1 MVGVRGP
8 VGSRDEI
15 ELASRPGPYF
25 DTDEDTLMGG
35 RLINTARRFLPLAA
49 IMASLTLVSCGGVDA
64 SDASSADRHETRDM
78 FVTGMNDIDAVYID
92 RIDLGDVA
100 VEGLKRLDAFDP
112 AIGLRRNSTEVELD
126 IDGQTPARF
135 DAPSAY
141 DATDWGELATRYVE
155 AAKLNS
161 PKLAL
166 TPPEQI
172 YESVFD
178 GMVSKL
184 DGFSRYSSAADADE
198 NRASRDG
205 FGGIGV
211 RVAVADGRVRIISV
225 MNYTPAQRAGLQP
238 EDIILAIDGQDVSGL
253 DQHQVVDKLRG
264 PVDSR
269 VELKLLRPD
278 TTAPMTMLLSR
289 AHVVPETVVYHPEG
303 NVAYFHIYGFNSD
316 TSESLERE
324 IAHAK
329 SEIGA
334 GNITGYVLDLRSNP
348 GGLLDEAVAVSDIF
362 MEKGRIVS
370 THGRHPDSH
379 QYFEATAGDMAEHR
393 PIVVLVNGNSA
404 SASEIVA
411 AAMQDSG
418 RAVVIGSN
426 SYGKGTV
433 QTVLRL
439 PNGGELTLTWARF
452 HAPSGYTL
460 NKLGVLPS
468 ICTNGHSPSELMS
481 ELEHN
486 ELRPI
491 PVAERNALKP
501 TDTAEMDKLRKT
513 CPQVKSEPATDVEM
527 ALDLI
532 HKPTLYSR
540 AVALG
545 ESPSPADAAE
555 AAAVTQS
562 QQP

>member
-1 MVGVRGP
+1 
-8 VGSRDEI
+8 
-15 ELASRPGPYF
+15 
-25 DTDEDTLMGG
+25 
-35 RLINTARRFLPLAA
+35 
-49 IMASLTLVSCGGVDA
+49 
-64 SDASSADRHETRDM
+64 
-78 FVTGMNDIDAVYID
+78 
-92 RIDLGDVA
+92 
-100 VEGLKRLDAFDP
+100 
-112 AIGLRRNSTEVELD
+112 
-126 IDGQTPARF
+126 
-135 DAPSAY
+135 
-141 DATDWGELATRYVE
+141 
-155 AAKLNS
+155 
-161 PKLAL
+161 
-166 TPPEQI
+166 
-172 YESVFD
+172 
-178 GMVSKL
+178 
-184 DGFSRYSSAADADE
+184 
-198 NRASRDG
+198 
-205 FGGIGV
+205 
-211 RVAVADGRVRIISV
+211 
-225 MNYTPAQRAGLQP
+225 
-238 EDIILAIDGQDVSGL
+238 
-253 DQHQVVDKLRG
+253 
-264 PVDSR
+264 
-269 VELKLLRPD
+269 
-278 TTAPMTMLLSR
+278 MLLSR

-303 NVAYFHIYGFNSD
+303 KVAYFHIYGFNSD
-316 TSESLERE
+316 TAESLERE

-334 GNITGYVLDLRSNP
+334 GNVTGYVLDLRSNP
-348 GGLLDEAVAVSDIF
+348 GGLLDEAVAVSDLF
-362 MEKGRIVS
+362 MQKGRIVS

-379 QYFEATAGDMAEHR
+379 QYFEATAGDMADGR

-411 AAMQDSG
+411 AALQDSG
-418 RAVVIGSN
+418 RAVVVGSN

-439 PNGGELTLTWARF
+439 PNSGELTLTWARF

-468 ICTNGHSPSELMS
+468 ICTTGHSPSELVA

-486 ELRPI
+486 RLRPI

-501 TDTAEMDKLRKT
+501 TDTAEMEKLRKT

-532 HKPTLYSR
+532 RRPTLYSK

>member
-1 MVGVRGP
+1 L
-8 VGSRDEI
+8 SEHKA
-15 ELASRPGPYF
+15 LANQPGPYF
-25 DTDEDTLMGG
+25 DLDEDTRMGG
-35 RLINTARRFLPLAA
+35 RLINPAQRLLPLAA
-49 IMASLTLVSCGGVDA
+49 LMVSLALAGCGSTA
-64 SDASSADRHETRDM
+64 APDASSAMRDETRDM

-92 RIDLGDVA
+92 RVNLGDVA
-100 VEGLKRLDAFDP
+100 LEGLKRLDAFDP
-112 AIGLRRNSTEVELD
+112 AVTLRHNSTEVELD
-126 IDGQTPARF
+126 VEDQPPVRF

-141 DATDWGELATRYVE
+141 DATDWGELAARYVE
-155 AAKLNS
+155 TAKLAS

-172 YESVFD
+172 YETVFD

-211 RVAVADGRVRIISV
+211 RVAVADGKVRIISV

-238 EDIILAIDGQDVSGL
+238 EDIVLAIDGQDMAGL
-253 DQHQVVDKLRG
+253 DQRQVVEKLRG

-269 VELKLLRPD
+269 VELKLLRRD
-278 TTAPMTMLLSR
+278 AAAPVTMLLSR

-316 TSESLERE
+316 TAESLERE

-334 GNITGYVLDLRSNP
+334 GNISGYVLDLRSNP
-348 GGLLDEAVAVSDIF
+348 GGLLDEAVAVSDLF
-362 MEKGRIVS
+362 MQKGRIVS

-379 QYFEATAGDMAEHR
+379 QYFEATAGDMADGR
-393 PIVVLVNGNSA
+393 PVVVLVNGNSA

-411 AAMQDSG
+411 AALQDSG
-418 RAVVIGSN
+418 RAVVVGSN

-439 PNGGELTLTWARF
+439 PNSGELTLTWARF

-468 ICTNGHSPSELMS
+468 VCTNGHSPSELVA

-486 ELRPI
+486 QLRPV

-555 AAAVTQS
+555 AAIVTQS

>member
-1 MVGVRGP
+1 
-8 VGSRDEI
+8 
-15 ELASRPGPYF
+15 
-25 DTDEDTLMGG
+25 MGG
-35 RLINTARRFLPLAA
+35 RLINSALRLLPLAA
-49 IMASLTLVSCGGVDA
+49 IMTALALAACGSTDGPGTA
-64 SDASSADRHETRDM
+64 TADRDETRDM
-78 FVTGMNDIDAVYID
+78 FVTGLNDIDAVYID
-92 RIDLGDVA
+92 RINLGDVT

-126 IDGQTPARF
+126 IDGQESVRF

-141 DATDWGELATRYVE
+141 DATDWGELAARYVE
-155 AAKLNS
+155 TAKLHS
-161 PKLAL
+161 AKLAL
-166 TPPEQI
+166 TPPEKI
-172 YESVFD
+172 YEAVFD

-211 RVAVADGRVRIISV
+211 KVAVADNRVRIISV
-225 MNYTPAQRAGLQP
+225 MNYTPAQRAGLQTD
-238 EDIILAIDGQDVSGL
+238 DIILAIDGQDVAGL

-269 VELKLLRPD
+269 VELKLLKAE
-278 TTAPMTMLLSR
+278 TTVPTTILLSR

-303 NVAYFHIYGFNSD
+303 NVAYFHVYGFNSD

-324 IAHAK
+324 IFHAK

-334 GNITGYVLDLRSNP
+334 ANITGYVLDLRSNP
-348 GGLLDEAVAVSDIF
+348 GGLLDEAVAVSDVF
-362 MEKGRIVS
+362 MQRGRIVS

-379 QYFEATAGDMAEHR
+379 QYFEATAGDLADGR

-411 AAMQDSG
+411 AALQDSG

-439 PNGGELTLTWARF
+439 PNSGELTLTWARF

-468 ICTNGHSPSELMS
+468 ICTNGHSPSELMT

-486 ELRPI
+486 ELRAI

-532 HKPTLYSR
+532 HKPQLYTR

-555 AAAVTQS
+555 AAAVTQA
-562 QQP
+562 P

>member
-1 MVGVRGP
+1 
-8 VGSRDEI
+8 
-15 ELASRPGPYF
+15 
-25 DTDEDTLMGG
+25 MGG
-35 RLINTARRFLPLAA
+35 RLSNIAPRILPPAA
-49 IMASLTLVSCGGVDA
+49 IVILLTLAGCG
-64 SDASSADRHETRDM
+64 SMEESSASTGDRNETQDM
-78 FVTGMNDIDAVYID
+78 LVTGMSDIDAVYIE
-92 RIDLGDVA
+92 RVNLGDVA

-112 AIGLRRNSTEVELD
+112 AIGLRRNSTQVELD
-126 IDGQTPARF
+126 VEGRDPVRF
-135 DAPSAY
+135 DSPSAY
-141 DATDWGELATRYVE
+141 DATDWGELAARYIDT
-155 AAKLNS
+155 AKLES

-172 YESVFD
+172 YEAVFD

-184 DGFSRYSSAADADE
+184 DGFSRYSSAADADD
-198 NRASRDG
+198 NRASREG

-211 RVAVADGRVRIISV
+211 KVAVADGKVRIISV
-225 MNYTPAQRAGLQP
+225 MQYTPAQRAGLQP
-238 EDIILAIDGQDVSGL
+238 EDIILAIDGQDVAGM
-253 DQHQVVDKLRG
+253 DQRQVVEKLRG

-269 VELKLLRPD
+269 VELTLLRADMAAP
-278 TTAPMTMLLSR
+278 TAVLLSR

-303 NVAYFHIYGFNSD
+303 RIAYFHIYGFNSD
-316 TSESLERE
+316 TAESLERE

-334 GNITGYVLDLRSNP
+334 ADITGYVLDLRSNP
-348 GGLLDEAVAVSDIF
+348 GGLLDEAVAVADVF
-362 MEKGRIVS
+362 MQRGRIVS

-379 QYFEATAGDMAEHR
+379 QYFEATAGDLANGK

-411 AAMQDSG
+411 AALQDSG

-439 PNGGELTLTWARF
+439 PNNGELTLTWARF

-468 ICTNGHSPSELMS
+468 ICTSGHSPMELMT

-486 ELRPI
+486 QLRAI

-501 TDTAEMDKLRKT
+501 TDTSEMEKLRKL

-532 HKPTLYSR
+532 RRPLLYNR

-545 ESPSPADAAE
+545 ESPSPVDASE
-555 AAAVTQS
+555 AAVLTQD